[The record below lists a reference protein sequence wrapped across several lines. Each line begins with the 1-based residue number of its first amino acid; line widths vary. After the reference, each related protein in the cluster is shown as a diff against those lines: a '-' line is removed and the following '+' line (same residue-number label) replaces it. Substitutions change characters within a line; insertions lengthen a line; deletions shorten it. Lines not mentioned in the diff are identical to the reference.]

1 MTASTNGITIFESL
15 RSDHDTQRTLIDILV
30 KTTGDSDGRREIFA
44 KVQRELTA
52 HAAAEE
58 RYFYVPLL
66 EADTTQEQARHSIA
80 EHKELDDF
88 VEQLAGY
95 DMSGSQWLQTAR
107 ELRERLLH
115 HLDEEEAEI
124 FPVAGK
130 VLSDNDKTTLAQEYT
145 DDMERHRAMHVS

>member
-1 MTASTNGITIFESL
+1 MRTGHRSCMTIFESI

-30 KTTGDSDGRREIFA
+30 DTEGDSEGRNEIWPRL
-44 KVQRELTA
+44 KRELEA

-58 RYFYVPLL
+58 RFFYVPLMEHDL
-66 EADTTQEQARHSIA
+66 TQESARHSVA

-88 VEQLAGY
+88 VEQLDGY
-95 DMSGSQWLQTAR
+95 DMSGPQWIQTAR

-115 HLDEEEAEI
+115 HLEEEEVEV

-130 VLSDNDKTTLAQEYT
+130 ALGDTEKETLASDYEADMQRRR
-145 DDMERHRAMHVS
+145 DDA